1 MFQPIA
7 GAGSETQSASTT
19 PAQHGLLYSR
29 ANEGGKNTAV
39 IGGATLGSVL
49 FAVLLGIDLHFY
61 RTRRRSEV
69 EQPSATQ
76 SHGGDVEAQ
85 GTTRCSCLRE
95 DTHHFA
101 FIDPTNLN
109 QATPLEHLS
118 PKTANSIP
126 SQQNTP
132 SPAAPSPWKGM
143 VYTPTPGVA
152 PPYP

>member
-85 GTTRCSCLRE
+85 
-95 DTHHFA
+95 
-101 FIDPTNLN
+101 DPTNLN